1 MFLVDKYK
9 NSSIIPTYEIV
20 DKLVYS
26 LNTNNTIYNNI
37 DNVIKLS
44 QDKLYS
50 IIDNMEH
57 GSWKYANMP
66 HLLFYGPDGCG
77 KEFIIENLLEKI
89 FTKKSVEVQETEYII
104 NGYSNTKTKVMIK
117 QSKHHIIIEPNNN
130 GFDKYLIQEIIEE
143 YAKSEILHVLKYK
156 HLYKIVV
163 INSIDNL
170 SYYAQASLRRTMEKY
185 ADTCKFIF
193 ISNQLS
199 KIHEPLKSRCLMVR
213 VPLPTD
219 NMIISI
225 VLNISEK
232 ENIGLK
238 SSDIINI
245 VKYSNNN
252 INKVFW
258 LLELIKNKVSFEQ
271 SWTNIIN
278 IICNEIL
285 DKDNYNTNK
294 FPDMI
299 KQIRDMLYQLFI
311 TNIDFNIIIKELMNC
326 LKNKLDN
333 YNFENYNILKYN
345 MIEETSKFENRI
357 SQGTRHIV
365 HVEAYIIKII
375 QIFSKAIKINN

>member
-26 LNTNNTIYNNI
+26 LNTHNTIYNNI
-37 DNVIKLS
+37 DNVIKL
-44 QDKLYS
+44 QKDQIYN

-57 GSWKYANMP
+57 GSWKFANMP

-89 FTKKSVEVQETEYII
+89 FTKKSVQVQDTEYII

-163 INSIDNL
+163 INTIDNL

-199 KIHEPLKSRCLMVR
+199 KIHEPLKSRCLMIR
-213 VPLPTD
+213 VPLPSD

-225 VLNISEK
+225 VLNIAEK

-258 LLELIKNKVSFEQ
+258 LLELIKNNVSFVD
-271 SWTNIIN
+271 SWEKII
-278 IICNEIL
+278 IMICDEIL
-285 DKDNYNTNK
+285 NKKNYNINK
-294 FPDMI
+294 IPDLI
-299 KQIRDMLYQLFI
+299 KHIRELLYQLFI

-326 LKNKLDN
+326 LKNKLN
-333 YNFENYNILKYN
+333 NCNTLKY
-345 MIEETSKFENRI
+345 MIIEETSKFENRI
-357 SQGTRHIV
+357 AQGTRHIV
-365 HVEAYIIKII
+365 HVEAYLIKLI
-375 QIFSKAIKINN
+375 QIFNNFTENK

>member
-9 NSSIIPTYEIV
+9 NSSIIPTYDIV

-26 LNTNNTIYNNI
+26 LNTHNTIYNNI
-37 DNVIKLS
+37 DNVIKLPKD
-44 QDKLYS
+44 QIYNIVDK
-50 IIDNMEH
+50 MEH
-57 GSWKYANMP
+57 GSWKFANMP

-89 FTKKSVEVQETEYII
+89 FTKKSVQAQETEYII

-163 INSIDNL
+163 INTIDNL

-199 KIHEPLKSRCLMVR
+199 KIHEPLKSRCLMIR
-213 VPLPTD
+213 VPLPSD

-225 VLNISEK
+225 VLNIAEK

-258 LLELIKNKVSFEQ
+258 LLELIKNKVPFED
-271 SWTNIIN
+271 SWEKIIDM
-278 IICNEIL
+278 ICSEIL
-285 DKDNYNTNK
+285 NKKNYNINK
-294 FPDMI
+294 IPDLI
-299 KQIRDMLYQLFI
+299 KQVRELLYQLFI

-326 LKNKLDN
+326 LKNKLN
-333 YNFENYNILKYN
+333 NSNILKY
-345 MIEETSKFENRI
+345 MIIEETSKFENRI

-365 HVEAYIIKII
+365 HVEAYIIKLI
-375 QIFSKAIKINN
+375 QIFINLAEK